1 MTVMLALVL
10 AVTAGWENLTPY
22 PEVSLP
28 AEAAV
33 WRASDRA
40 EDFDVERLD
49 GAEGT
54 VEFRPG
60 GLRIVK
66 TNDRG
71 TIRVTSRAP
80 AVPDAK
86 GRYRVTARVATTNTL
101 PLAAKAYVRIGP
113 RPRRGEIPVQRTL
126 DGRTVGGHQ
135 KLSKLVNVPSG
146 LRETVCANVEA
157 KAGEDLATSICVK
170 DGACDVLWTDWRV
183 DSFDALSKAER
194 EAWSSA
200 RGRKTW
206 SDLVDDAAFAKM
218 LANDVEHT
226 ARMTRDATG
235 ARFLVDGRETP
246 LALYKCGRTDPDRE
260 AFTYGGKA
268 MADAGLTLQV
278 CNVRFGGTPW
288 KEGAWTAGGFDAA
301 AAVEPIRCAMRTATN
316 ALFAITVRL
325 DAPKEFS
332 DAHPDEVWKDP
343 DGRTVYGNVVHVTGT
358 EPQRNSWPWMSIH
371 SPAWRSAVKRNLAAF
386 VAELKR
392 TGLSKR
398 VVGIHFGGYH
408 DAQFATAR
416 PDCSPCARAAFAAS
430 GEKDYVRFLKL
441 AAMRLQDELG
451 RDVRAA
457 FGKDI
462 VVFRWCMAAFGRGF
476 ISTYD
481 FGAFAESENVDVI
494 VPQPSYH
501 HRTPGHAISTKLPFT
516 TFLRHGKMLCNEL
529 DLRTYAV
536 RPKNDSPI
544 ASAGVSRARTP
555 DEWRTIDRK
564 LTGQML
570 ARRCGFWYFDM
581 DGGWFERP
589 EIAADIRDVLRVARE
604 LAEAPRTPW
613 RPSVALVI
621 DEDDFLRNQNMEG
634 RILPQDCEI
643 DVWTDSLVIA
653 GIPADQYLASDFDA
667 DPSLAGAYRKVFRL
681 TRSARCPKPDALV
694 REVREAGGYV
704 PSDRIGLQVDMN
716 GDFISVH
723 CLVAGAYAFRL
734 PFPAQVVN
742 LRSGKPESVRN
753 QVLPLELTA
762 GETCWFRLR
771 AGK

>member
-10 AVTAGWENLTPY
+10 AVTAGWENLAPY

-54 VEFRPG
+54 VEFRPE

-66 TNDRG
+66 TNDHG
-71 TIRVTSRAP
+71 AIRVTSRAP

-183 DSFDALSKAER
+183 DSFDTLSKAER

-206 SDLVDDAAFAKM
+206 SDLVDDAAFAQM
-218 LANDVEHT
+218 LAGDVEHT
-226 ARMTRDATG
+226 ARMTKDATG

-343 DGRTVYGNVVHVTGT
+343 DGRTVCGCRTSSGGT
-358 EPQRNSWPWMSIH
+358 
-371 SPAWRSAVKRNLAAF
+371 SAPPS
-386 VAELKR
+386 ER
-392 TGLSKR
+392 TSSS
-398 VVGIHFGGYH
+398 F
-408 DAQFATAR
+408 
-416 PDCSPCARAAFAAS
+416 
-430 GEKDYVRFLKL
+430 
-441 AAMRLQDELG
+441 
-451 RDVRAA
+451 
-457 FGKDI
+457 
-462 VVFRWCMAAFGRGF
+462 
-476 ISTYD
+476 
-481 FGAFAESENVDVI
+481 
-494 VPQPSYH
+494 
-501 HRTPGHAISTKLPFT
+501 
-516 TFLRHGKMLCNEL
+516 
-529 DLRTYAV
+529 
-536 RPKNDSPI
+536 
-544 ASAGVSRARTP
+544 
-555 DEWRTIDRK
+555 
-564 LTGQML
+564 
-570 ARRCGFWYFDM
+570 
-581 DGGWFERP
+581 
-589 EIAADIRDVLRVARE
+589 
-604 LAEAPRTPW
+604 
-613 RPSVALVI
+613 
-621 DEDDFLRNQNMEG
+621 
-634 RILPQDCEI
+634 
-643 DVWTDSLVIA
+643 
-653 GIPADQYLASDFDA
+653 
-667 DPSLAGAYRKVFRL
+667 AGAWPRSDGASSAP
-681 TRSARCPKPDALV
+681 TTSARSPN
-694 REVREAGGYV
+694 RR
-704 PSDRIGLQVDMN
+704 MW
-716 GDFISVH
+716 
-723 CLVAGAYAFRL
+723 
-734 PFPAQVVN
+734 
-742 LRSGKPESVRN
+742 
-753 QVLPLELTA
+753 T
-762 GETCWFRLR
+762 
-771 AGK
+771 